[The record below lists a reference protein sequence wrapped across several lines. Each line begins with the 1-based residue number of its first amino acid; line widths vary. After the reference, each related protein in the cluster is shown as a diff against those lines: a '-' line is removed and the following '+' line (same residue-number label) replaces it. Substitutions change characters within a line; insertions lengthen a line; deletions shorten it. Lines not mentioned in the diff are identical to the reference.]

1 MCVNASNE
9 RIAARGA
16 DGIHKGFQEPIVGG
30 VGAAEER
37 RVLGEIEG
45 DAALEEESSGDVP
58 AGAEPNDAPSNTVG
72 SVYRALYWSRIERN
86 TIAHRVEI
94 FHGEAPP
101 RRLGE
106 TEWNLHHRGGRSNMS
121 NHAASRP
128 ARYTD
133 TVSSSCRVVSY
144 CHKRC
149 SHIFSHSVRLR
160 IRSSTVAETAYR
172 SQSDR
177 TFESPFSVIEL
188 SFWIVRYSGSGY

>member
-9 RIAARGA
+9 RVAARGA
-16 DGIHKGFQEPIVGG
+16 DSIHKGFQEPIVVG
-30 VGAAEER
+30 VGAAKER
-37 RVLGEIEG
+37 RILGEIKG
-45 DAALEEESSGDVP
+45 DAALEEESSDYVP
-58 AGAEPNDAPSNTVG
+58 AGAEPNDAPSNTAG

-94 FHGEAPP
+94 FHEEAPP

-106 TEWNLHHRGGRSNMS
+106 TELNLHHRGGRSNMS
-121 NHAASRP
+121 NHAATRP
-128 ARYTD
+128 ARSTD
-133 TVSSSCRVVSY
+133 TVSSNCRVVSCY
-144 CHKRC
+144 HKRC
-149 SHIFSHSVRLR
+149 SHIFSQSVRLR

-172 SQSDR
+172 SQSDW